1 MVKNLLS
8 FFTILVIFASFSYC
22 QKVKDMVIYF
32 PFDEGSGE
40 VTKDL
45 GPFKLEGK
53 LVNKPQWTDGKF
65 GKALMFGGAASGQY
79 VQVDHR
85 PELEADTAVTVM
97 SWIFPNTWPH
107 KGACCDQVW
116 GFGVH
121 GGCGGRVQW
130 GLFQEGDLKA
140 RFETTGGRLD
150 VLAPLPPEKDWTHV
164 AISYDNGIGRIYIN
178 GEMAGEGKTSGG
190 FVKGKEPLMIAA
202 DCERQNYIFD
212 GIIDE
217 FCMFLRALDV
227 NEIKYFMEN
236 GKLGIL
242 SVDNREHLSTT
253 WGNVKKQK

>member
-1 MVKNLLS
+1 MVKNLIM
-8 FFTILVIFASFSYC
+8 FFFISLAFVSSSFS
-22 QKVKDMVIYF
+22 QRLKDLVIYF

-40 VTKDL
+40 VTKDF

-65 GKALMFGGAASGQY
+65 GKALMFGGAPSGQY
-79 VQVDHR
+79 VQIDHR

-130 GLFQEGDLKA
+130 GLFQEGSLKA
-140 RFETTGGRLD
+140 RFEATGGRLD
-150 VLAPLPPEKDWTHV
+150 VPAPLPPEKKWTHV
-164 AISYDNGIGRIYIN
+164 AISYDNGIGRIYVD
-178 GEMAGEGKTSGG
+178 GEMAAEGKTSGG
-190 FVKGKEPLMIAA
+190 LVKAKEPLMIAA
-202 DCERQNYIFD
+202 DCERLNYIFD

-217 FCMFLRALDV
+217 FIMFLRALDV
-227 NEIKYFMEN
+227 NEIKYLMEK
-236 GKLGIL
+236 GKMGIL
-242 SVDNREHLSTT
+242 SVEKRDHLSTT
-253 WGNVKKQK
+253 WGDIKCQR